1 MIVTY
6 YVRILMEASSVPA
19 LRDSSF
25 ILTRNNVTVSPF
37 YFFCT
42 LILLFG
48 HRTNAKIS
56 PWVTLLCFFCV
67 YIKRGKNIQNNP
79 GKKL

>member
-37 YFFCT
+37 YLLLHSCFT
-42 LILLFG
+42 LWSREQTQSFPLGLLFYVSSVF
-48 HRTNAKIS
+48 I
-56 PWVTLLCFFCV
+56 
-67 YIKRGKNIQNNP
+67 
-79 GKKL
+79 